1 MSKDFGD
8 NTEGSVD
15 TDPFLF
21 YTYNMRQLLLL
32 LLSLFTFNL
41 FGQGYV
47 TTKIQTNTASTAK
60 MIWNY
65 SSNEWDFVQNN
76 DLMSF
81 VSIWTF
87 NVDSQNQGLVTNS
100 TVNYDILEYKYIN
113 DESIYF
119 KVFNVKVN
127 RQMEMVIIKKP
138 EGFNIAVF
146 DKIQRTAYY
155 FFP

>member
-47 TTKIQTNTASTAK
+47 TTKIQTNSASTAK

-65 SSNEWDFVQNN
+65 TSNEWDFVDNH

-81 VSIWTF
+81 TSVWTF
-87 NVDSQNQGLVTNS
+87 NVNSQNKGLITNS
-100 TVNYDILEYKYIN
+100 TVNYDILEYKYVD
-113 DESIYF
+113 DETVYF
-119 KVFNVKVN
+119 RVYNLKVG
-127 RQMEMVIIKKP
+127 REMEMVLIKKS
-138 EGFNIAVF
+138 GVFNIAVF
-146 DKIQRTAYY
+146 DKIQRNAFY